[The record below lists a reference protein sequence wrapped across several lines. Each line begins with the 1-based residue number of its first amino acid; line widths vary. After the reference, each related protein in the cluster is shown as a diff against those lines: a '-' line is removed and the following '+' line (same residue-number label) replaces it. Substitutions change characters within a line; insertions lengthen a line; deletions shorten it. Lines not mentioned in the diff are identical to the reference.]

1 MYDVDTRAKLRKQ
14 VYKKKLHYKFSSD
27 ILKSFSWQ
35 FLRKDLFLPEVSVAC
50 KWFEYIEDV
59 GDETFD
65 VEPSSYTFTVWIDKC
80 RPLIK

>member
-50 KWFEYIEDV
+50 KWFEYRDIWRWTLV
-59 GDETFD
+59 IYIH
-65 VEPSSYTFTVWIDKC
+65 SMN
-80 RPLIK
+80 R